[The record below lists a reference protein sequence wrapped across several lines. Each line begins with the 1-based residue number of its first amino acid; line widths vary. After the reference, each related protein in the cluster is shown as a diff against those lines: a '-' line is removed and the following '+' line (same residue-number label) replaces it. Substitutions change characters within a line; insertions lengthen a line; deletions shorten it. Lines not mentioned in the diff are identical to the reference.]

1 MTGNGERLEKHV
13 LYHATIF
20 GIQQFPSERIYN
32 TSTQKCS
39 YCIFLKKK
47 NNNDTL
53 ASRWHGIHFI
63 PPPEGNP
70 KTLTPGPR
78 VRGLPTDRSH
88 GLPLWTPLRTTPK
101 IKFKKTKTEI
111 KIHLLL
117 VHCNR
122 SLVSKFR
129 ALRSENVTDLS
140 SVSSYIIDIP
150 HCHFFFAVAI
160 SIYER
165 PGNLREVSKFVLL
178 WVHFLRHFVR
188 PVLLR
193 DRELVPGAP
202 AGFTSKWRRERNHKS
217 RRLPGLSCKATA
229 TKMTKM

>member
-1 MTGNGERLEKHV
+1 MLLLHIFKEK
-13 LYHATIF
+13 
-20 GIQQFPSERIYN
+20 E
-32 TSTQKCS
+32 
-39 YCIFLKKK
+39 

-78 VRGLPTDRSH
+78 TPTTDRVVDY
-88 GLPLWTPLRTTPK
+88 LRTGHTDYPYGPLYGPPPK
-101 IKFKKTKTEI
+101 QNLKKTKTEI

-129 ALRSENVTDLS
+129 ALRWEHVTDLS

-150 HCHFFFAVAI
+150 HCHFFLCCGYKYI
-160 SIYER
+160 WKTGKS
-165 PGNLREVSKFVLL
+165 PGSLEICAALSPFPSP
-178 WVHFLRHFVR
+178 FCS
-188 PVLLR
+188 
-193 DRELVPGAP
+193 ACSP
-202 AGFTSKWRRERNHKS
+202 AGSWTRPRLHILPSKQNGDGKEITNLLGFLVFHAKPHQRKW
-217 RRLPGLSCKATA
+217 
-229 TKMTKM
+229 